1 HPRFLT
7 EIAIPMNDLL
17 MFTILLLAGG
27 AAGFINV
34 LAGGGSAL
42 TVPILVFMGFDPTV
56 ANGTNR
62 IAILAE
68 AATGIA
74 AFKKN
79 QYSDFALSWKLGLM
93 TLPGAILGAIYA
105 VKVDDELFMKLLGI
119 VMILVILSLLF
130 PKTKVMEH
138 AKNHRWAEWLK
149 WPVMFAIGFY
159 GGFIQAGVGFV
170 IMAGLTHLY
179 SMDLVRVNMHKMFI
193 TLVFTVPAIILFIW
207 TGNINWFAAIAL
219 AVGMSLGA
227 WVAVKAAIKKGETII
242 RATLMVALGMVAI
255 KLLFF

>member
-1 HPRFLT
+1 
-7 EIAIPMNDLL
+7 MSDLL
-17 MFTILLLAGG
+17 MFVILLIAGG
-27 AAGFINV
+27 VAGFINV

-79 QYSDFALSWKLGLM
+79 QYSDFAMSWKLAAM

-119 VMILVILSLLF
+119 VMVLVILSLLF
-130 PKTKVMEH
+130 PKAKVLEH
-138 AKNHRWAEWLK
+138 AKQHRWASWLQ
-149 WPVMFAIGFY
+149 WPVMFVIGFY

-170 IMAGLTHLY
+170 IMAALTHLY
-179 SMDLVRVNMHKMFI
+179 HMDLVRVNMHKLFI
-193 TLVFTVPAIILFIW
+193 TLIFTLPAVVFFTW
-207 TGNINWFAAIAL
+207 TGNIDWFAAIAL
-219 AVGMSLGA
+219 ALGMSVGA
-227 WVAVKAAIKKGETII
+227 WVAVKAAIKKGEGII
-242 RATLMVALGMVAI
+242 RVMLMVALGIVAV